1 MLTAHTQ
8 ATLKAGKPVGAIAP
22 PPVPVMPTDWNAPDV
37 SPSNKPKRSKS
48 LAARFRAGRKNPNN
62 PLTDDVTV
70 AASGDDG
77 REAAQAHSVPVS
89 PAEERRPYR
98 DWPASSPMS
107 LNGSRGPSAGMDD
120 GIEQLEARTA
130 AIKFDEGGLSAPMSR
145 TATDDGSVTASP
157 TTGKKEKGG
166 LKRLFSTKRKVR
178 PASVCWS
185 RC

>member
-1 MLTAHTQ
+1 M
-8 ATLKAGKPVGAIAP
+8 
-22 PPVPVMPTDWNAPDV
+22 

-62 PLTDDVTV
+62 PLTDDTTVVTC
-70 AASGDDG
+70 AEDG

-89 PAEERRPYR
+89 PLEERRPYR

-107 LNGSRGPSAGMDD
+107 LNGSRGPSAGMD
-120 GIEQLEARTA
+120 GGVEQLEARTA
-130 AIKFDEGGLSAPMSR
+130 AIEFDENGLSAPMSR

-166 LKRLFSTKRKVR
+166 LKRLFSTKRKVGLALLSHSMR
-178 PASVCWS
+178 PTADLVRAC
-185 RC
+185 RADCRRYREGKVAGDLVRTARVAG